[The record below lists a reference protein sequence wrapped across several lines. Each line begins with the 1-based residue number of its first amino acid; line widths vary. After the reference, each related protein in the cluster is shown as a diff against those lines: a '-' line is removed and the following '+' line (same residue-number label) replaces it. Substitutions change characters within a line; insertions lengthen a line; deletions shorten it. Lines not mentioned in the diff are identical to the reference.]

1 MALPTHAPQP
11 IPALKVSSR
20 QTSFASLRKPARW
33 PGCPARPG
41 LPRAAAAH
49 RPGLSR
55 AGCLRK
61 SAQGASVERCVAGW
75 SNEGGRCGKHTPGG
89 GSRGGGDRGA
99 CVWPRASAQQ
109 SRSRL
114 EARARQGGC
123 ENPPPLKDQNA
134 HRFGNTSKARSR
146 GSNEQARRPKLA
158 NRCLF
163 RSSHNSLQAPLPQQV
178 LTYRTTDTP
187 QTSTARRSSSPS
199 TGGTAR
205 RLSARA
211 ASCAAHQ
218 LSLRNTSSTKPLAL
232 SLGWH
237 SGPDPAE
244 HVQHNPHNTATT
256 KRSAP
261 PRREGAGIA
270 ALPRCDSVRRLRME
284 AACSTAD
291 ERALHRGA
299 GRGGCRLGRSQ
310 SEGGRV
316 GETKA
321 TDGWLWDQTR
331 FLRSRTI
338 CDGAAVTDIGVAVSV
353 LGSAARRAGHLYP
366 GLRLTRPP
374 RLRAGGEQ

>member
-1 MALPTHAPQP
+1 MA
-11 IPALKVSSR
+11 PASGLGPPRSS
-20 QTSFASLRKPARW
+20 L
-33 PGCPARPG
+33 
-41 LPRAAAAH
+41 AAA
-49 RPGLSR
+49 SR
-55 AGCLRK
+55 H
-61 SAQGASVERCVAGW
+61 AQGKALA
-75 SNEGGRCGKHTPGG
+75 KIPHP
-89 GSRGGGDRGA
+89 SRI
-99 CVWPRASAQQ
+99 
-109 SRSRL
+109 
-114 EARARQGGC
+114 
-123 ENPPPLKDQNA
+123 KNA

-146 GSNEQARRPKLA
+146 GSNEQARGPKLA
-158 NRCLF
+158 TNRC
-163 RSSHNSLQAPLPQQV
+163 R
-178 LTYRTTDTP
+178 RTIPCRRPCRNKYPHTAP
-187 QTSTARRSSSPS
+187 QTRHGRQPRGAARHQAQVEPLADFQRERPAVPRTSC
-199 TGGTAR
+199 
-205 RLSARA
+205 LS
-211 ASCAAHQ
+211 
-218 LSLRNTSSTKPLAL
+218 RNTSSTKPLAL

-237 SGPDPAE
+237 SGPDPVE

-366 GLRLTRPP
+366 GLRLTLPP